1 MAQAR
6 FVQLRQRSNRVFE
19 LDKAIKDLPG
29 STQARQNLVS
39 ASLEYLEGLA
49 PAARGDLDLA
59 REIGEGYWRVAVIQR
74 VPVDLSLG
82 EAAKADL
89 SLKKVDD
96 LIESV
101 LAARP
106 QDRIALLRSAEIAHY
121 RMILAVEERRA
132 TESVAYAGKAAE
144 RLDKFLHR
152 SDVRDSERDEAA
164 RAYYDIALTYVDLH
178 RYAQAVPGRAKV
190 CRPGAAAGL
199 PANRQRGSR
208 RARLRAWGRPPQTPG
223 PRRREERRK
232 HCSRVSHTG
241 IGI

>member
-106 QDRIALLRSAEIAHY
+106 QDRIALLRLAEIAHY

-164 RAYYDIALTYVDLH
+164 RAYYHIALTN
-178 RYAQAVPGRAKV
+178 V
-190 CRPGAAAGL
+190 CRFASVRAG
-199 PANRQRGSR
+199 
-208 RARLRAWGRPPQTPG
+208 
-223 PRRREERRK
+223 
-232 HCSRVSHTG
+232 CSRPRKSVSTWGGCGAPHKSSARVS
-241 IGI
+241 

>member
-1 MAQAR
+1 VAQAR

-29 STQARQNLVS
+29 STQARENLVS

-59 REIGEGYWRVAVIQR
+59 REVGEGYWRVAVIQR

-106 QDRIALLRSAEIAHY
+106 QDRIALLRLAEIAHY

-132 TESVAYAGKAAE
+132 TESVA
-144 RLDKFLHR
+144 
-152 SDVRDSERDEAA
+152 
-164 RAYYDIALTYVDLH
+164 
-178 RYAQAVPGRAKV
+178 
-190 CRPGAAAGL
+190 
-199 PANRQRGSR
+199 
-208 RARLRAWGRPPQTPG
+208 
-223 PRRREERRK
+223 
-232 HCSRVSHTG
+232 
-241 IGI
+241 